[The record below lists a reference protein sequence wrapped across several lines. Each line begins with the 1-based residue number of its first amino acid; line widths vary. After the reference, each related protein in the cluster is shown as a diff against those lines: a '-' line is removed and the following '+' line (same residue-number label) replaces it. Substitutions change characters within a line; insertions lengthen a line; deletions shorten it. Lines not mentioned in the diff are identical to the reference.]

1 MGSWLTVLVFI
12 KSLSEGAFSV
22 LAAAAPEG
30 DLITKDNLVDA
41 NEAFEV
47 FFGFLEKHRSFIQH
61 EVDMQVVSSTS
72 PLGWAAVEQLEV
84 GLR

>member
-1 MGSWLTVLVFI
+1 MP
-12 KSLSEGAFSV
+12 EGAFSV

-30 DLITKDNLVDA
+30 DLVTKDNVADV

-47 FFGFLEKHRSFIQH
+47 FFGFLEAHRTFIQH
-61 EVDMQVVSSTS
+61 EVDMQVISSTS